1 MGNSDR
7 INPTVDDV
15 IDEARKY
22 IHDPISLTLI
32 ERAAN
37 YASVHHAGQFRRSGE
52 PYTVHLINVAYILA
66 TLRVGP
72 QTIAAGFLHDCIEDC
87 GISRDEL
94 ANEFDEEIAD
104 LVEAVTKIGTLKYK
118 GKDDP
123 EYQAANHRKI
133 FIAMARDVRV
143 IIIKLVDRLHNMR
156 TLQYQPEASQKRISA
171 ETLDVY
177 APIAHR
183 LGFSSIKNELE
194 AGISWQER

>member
-1 MGNSDR
+1 MGYSDR

-133 FIAMARDVRV
+133 FIAMASH
-143 IIIKLVDRLHNMR
+143 IKRNIL
-156 TLQYQPEASQKRISA
+156 
-171 ETLDVY
+171 
-177 APIAHR
+177 
-183 LGFSSIKNELE
+183 
-194 AGISWQER
+194 